1 MVKKNRSIKNNKPKI
16 NKTKKNKIL
25 KNKIVG
31 EIRFYDN
38 QMDIINQFN
47 RSKKYVSAIQVS
59 NNDNVEVLNGNYNYS
74 LYTDIFLKLHP
85 NNKYALYLKN
95 NNYKETGSNIGF
107 TYSDID
113 DLIEWSKRRDIVNKV
128 VIFDWDGTLS
138 VTEGIVI
145 ASTNEVEEE
154 HKTYGITSFDIAM
167 YYAGTMNRLNELKR
181 MFNILHKKNVKVY
194 ILTNNP
200 IATCNWTKYQKYGI
214 GPQSRINFFKV
225 VKEFIP
231 QIKEDNILC
240 GFDTNGFKPDTFF
253 NNNYLRNLYYEIQK
267 SHITKKF

>member
-128 VIFDWDGTLS
+128 VIFDWDGTLY
-138 VTEGIVI
+138 VT
-145 ASTNEVEEE
+145 
-154 HKTYGITSFDIAM
+154 
-167 YYAGTMNRLNELKR
+167 
-181 MFNILHKKNVKVY
+181 
-194 ILTNNP
+194 
-200 IATCNWTKYQKYGI
+200 
-214 GPQSRINFFKV
+214 
-225 VKEFIP
+225 
-231 QIKEDNILC
+231 
-240 GFDTNGFKPDTFF
+240 
-253 NNNYLRNLYYEIQK
+253 
-267 SHITKKF
+267 